1 MKKVLQTILLA
12 AIWTIT
18 ATAVPATPIFQ
29 VDKITTVGAPYR
41 GDIWTLSVSGP
52 ISRTVTYTG
61 VPDDEVGSNT
71 DNLINKWTA
80 AINSDPVMGGFL
92 TAVAGSAM
100 ITLTADIPDTP
111 FFSTVSV
118 IEFSE
123 FDFNEDPD
131 LAVSVMTIVSVPDNI
146 PEPTTLAI
154 VGLGLVGLGVMRR
167 RWSA

>member
-1 MKKVLQTILLA
+1 M
-12 AIWTIT
+12 
-18 ATAVPATPIFQ
+18 
-29 VDKITTVGAPYR
+29 
-41 GDIWTLSVSGP
+41 
-52 ISRTVTYTG
+52 
-61 VPDDEVGSNT
+61 PDDEVGGNT
-71 DNLINKWTA
+71 VNLINKWTA

-131 LAVSVMTIVSVPDNI
+131 LAVSVMTIVSVPQNI
-146 PEPTTLAI
+146 PEPGTLAI
-154 VGLGLVGLGVMRR
+154 LGLGLVGLGAMRR
-167 RWSA
+167 RRTAQSVLP